1 MAQMI
6 VLYKAPKDPATFD
19 QQYREVHIPLAKRL
33 PGLRR
38 YEVSQG
44 PVNTPFGSSSY
55 RLVAAL
61 HFDDMQAMQSTFA
74 SPEGRAAG
82 AHAMSL
88 ADLEIL
94 LFDDGEV

>member
-6 VLYKAPKDPATFD
+6 VLYKTPKDPATFE
-19 QQYREVHIPLAKRL
+19 QHYATTHIPLAKKI
-33 PGLRR
+33 PGLRK

-44 PVNTPFGSSSY
+44 PIMTPFGPSPLH
-55 RLVAAL
+55 LVAAL
-61 HFDDMQAMQSTFA
+61 HFDDMQAMQTAFA

-82 AHAMSL
+82 EDAQSL

-94 LFDDGEV
+94 LFDDHEV